1 MEDFPTGTNEDFFSS
16 SSVYSAS
23 IKFRAYLLMSAPLKF
38 HKFTPLSYVNTRVNL
53 YTIICTTA
61 TYSQKRTPGSD
72 LRQMELLVALLEV
85 SALEQGEQ
93 GYLDVVDVVHYRPK
107 WVLLYL

>member
-1 MEDFPTGTNEDFFSS
+1 MEDFPTGTNENVFSS

-38 HKFTPLSYVNTRVNL
+38 NKFTPLSYVNTRVNL

-61 TYSQKRTPGSD
+61 TYSQKVLRGVIFGTGGAAGCTAGSICFGTGGAG
-72 LRQMELLVALLEV
+72 L
-85 SALEQGEQ
+85 
-93 GYLDVVDVVHYRPK
+93 P
-107 WVLLYL
+107 